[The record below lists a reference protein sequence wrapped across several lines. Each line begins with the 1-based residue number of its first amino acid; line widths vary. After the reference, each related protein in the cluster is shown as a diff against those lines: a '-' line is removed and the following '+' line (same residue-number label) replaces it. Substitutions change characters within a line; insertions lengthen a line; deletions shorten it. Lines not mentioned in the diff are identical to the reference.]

1 MFDIHQQVYDE
12 DGERDEAAVEDYCDD
27 LMQAFAESS
36 EGKAVEDYIG
46 NLGWTHPFLHY
57 GLDYPG
63 TTPPEMTVRVVR
75 EILFEI
81 FPRKVSVE
89 ADEAG
94 EIIAEMR
101 AFWEFLG
108 REYGLPNAA
117 AILRELDGNAE
128 KRLKRELSN
137 PNNFGMAKSFF
148 SIGEQAGF
156 DMSSEEGLS
165 EFTTAYNAA
174 INQGAMALQ
183 GDGPSDVVEALDDE
197 QWTKPTQPTRPKLT
211 AQERK
216 QRNKERGKKLKNA
229 KRRKR

>member
-1 MFDIHQQVYDE
+1 MLDIHQQVYDD
-12 DGERDEAAVEDYCDD
+12 DGEYDEGLGEDYCDD
-27 LMQAFAESS
+27 LMSAFAESP
-36 EGKAVEDYIG
+36 EGTAVEEHNG
-46 NLGWTHPFLHY
+46 NLVWTHLFLDL
-57 GLDYPG
+57 GLNYPG
-63 TTPPEMTVRVVR
+63 TTPPEMTVSVVR

-156 DMSSEEGLS
+156 DMSSEEGFS

-183 GDGPSDVVEALDDE
+183 GDAPSDVVEAFDDE